1 MALWSQKPSPQTF
14 EVQRARLVETV
25 ASAPRT
31 AFLCVVGADTEPPD
45 QAIRE
50 ASAQMI
56 SSHLGKLVA
65 VACVVEGTGFRSAIT
80 RTVLSGMLLLLR
92 SAPPMRVFDDTASA
106 VPWLSSALG
115 GSKLDLLPGAVTQAR
130 HGWS

>member
-1 MALWSQKPSPQTF
+1 MSKDGSGPWKVTHRSDALIMGTMGPVCVALWSQKPSPQTF

-80 RTVLSGMLLLLR
+80 RTVLSG
-92 SAPPMRVFDDTASA
+92 
-106 VPWLSSALG
+106 
-115 GSKLDLLPGAVTQAR
+115 
-130 HGWS
+130 